1 MKIFNLYKSIGV
13 LALAITLLTSC
24 SNDQYWSDPVTE
36 TLPALTSGS
45 ADFSNYVA
53 LGASFSSGDSD
64 NALFIA
70 SQMNSFPNTLAGAFS
85 NIGGGEFTQP
95 MMNDNIG
102 GLLLNGEVY
111 Y

>member
-24 SNDQYWSDPVTE
+24 SEDQYWNDNPLNDPTAPS

-53 LGASFSSGDSD
+53 LGASFSAGVVVVHC
-64 NALFIA
+64 LL
-70 SQMNSFPNTLAGAFS
+70 QVKEYSFPNSLAGAFS
-85 NIGGGEFTQP
+85 NAS
-95 MMNDNIG
+95 
-102 GLLLNGEVY
+102 EVVNFLHNQW
-111 Y
+111 

>member
-53 LGASFSSGDSD
+53 LGASFSSGD
-64 NALFIA
+64 
-70 SQMNSFPNTLAGAFS
+70 
-85 NIGGGEFTQP
+85 
-95 MMNDNIG
+95 
-102 GLLLNGEVY
+102 
-111 Y
+111 

>member
-53 LGASFSSGDSD
+53 LGASFSAGVSSGS
-64 NALFIA
+64 LFIA
-70 SQMNSFPNTLAGAFS
+70 SQNNSFPNTLAGALAKCWW
-85 NIGGGEFTQP
+85 G
-95 MMNDNIG
+95 
-102 GLLLNGEVY
+102 
-111 Y
+111 